1 MYNMLRNKQ
10 QEAADLLKEKSAEKK
25 ALEALTDVKK
35 TTLKMV
41 KKAEGLHKDAAALL
55 SDAKTEAEWELI
67 DEGMGELMEKIK
79 GFEKNLKL
87 SEKTLTAAEK
97 LAYAAD
103 MAQRSNE
110 IYAASMA
117 NKPKN
122 AVKFA
127 SAPAAPKPVVKPS
140 ASNKPVVP
148 SGIASVEELPP
159 SQRQLLPRHKFLGA
173 PAASKPSV
181 HKQKSIKHLL
191 PSGVASLE
199 ELPPSQR
206 PLSPQPKIFGGK
218 SKRRRI
224 SSKKQT
230 KRNRRN

>member
-1 MYNMLRNKQ
+1 MLRNKQ

-41 KKAEGLHKDAAALL
+41 QKAEGLHKDAAALL
-55 SDAKTEAEWELI
+55 SNAKTEAEWELI
-67 DEGMGELMEKIK
+67 DEGVEELMEKIK

-97 LAYAAD
+97 LAHAAD

-110 IYAASMA
+110 IYAASIA

-127 SAPAAPKPVVKPS
+127 SAPAGSKPVVKPS
-140 ASNKPVVP
+140 ASNKTV
-148 SGIASVEELPP
+148 
-159 SQRQLLPRHKFLGA
+159 
-173 PAASKPSV
+173 
-181 HKQKSIKHLL
+181 L
-191 PSGVASLE
+191 PSGVATVE

-230 KRNRRN
+230 KRNRRK

>member
-1 MYNMLRNKQ
+1 MLRNKQ
-10 QEAADLLKEKSAEKK
+10 KEAADLLKEQSAEKK
-25 ALEALTDVKK
+25 ALDALTDVKK

-41 KKAEGLHKDAAALL
+41 KKAEGLHKDAEALL

-67 DEGMGELMEKIK
+67 DEGVEELMEKIK

-103 MAQRSNE
+103 MAQRSHE
-110 IYAASMA
+110 MYAASMV

-127 SAPAAPKPVVKPS
+127 SAPTYVPAAPKPVVKPS
-140 ASNKPVVP
+140 ASNKPVLP
-148 SGIASVEELPP
+148 SGVASVEELPP
-159 SQRQLLPRHKFLGA
+159 SQRPLLPRHKLVGA

-181 HKQKSIKHLL
+181 SRQKSNKPVL
-191 PSGVASLE
+191 PYGVATVS
-199 ELPPSQR
+199 ELPQSQR
-206 PLSPQPKIFGGK
+206 KTFGGK
-218 SKRRRI
+218 SKRRRL

>member
-1 MYNMLRNKQ
+1 MLRNKQ
-10 QEAADLLKEKSAEKK
+10 KEAADLLKEKSAEKK
-25 ALEALTDVKK
+25 ALDALSDVKK

-67 DEGMGELMEKIK
+67 DEGVEELMEKIK

-117 NKPKN
+117 NKSKN

-127 SAPAAPKPVVKPS
+127 SAPTYVPAAPKPVVKPS
-140 ASNKPVVP
+140 ASNKPV
-148 SGIASVEELPP
+148 LPY
-159 SQRQLLPRHKFLGA
+159 
-173 PAASKPSV
+173 
-181 HKQKSIKHLL
+181 
-191 PSGVASLE
+191 GVATVS

-206 PLSPQPKIFGGK
+206 PLSPRHKILGAPAASKPSASKQKSNKPLLPYGVASVSELPPSQRKTFGGK
-218 SKRRRI
+218 SKRHRL